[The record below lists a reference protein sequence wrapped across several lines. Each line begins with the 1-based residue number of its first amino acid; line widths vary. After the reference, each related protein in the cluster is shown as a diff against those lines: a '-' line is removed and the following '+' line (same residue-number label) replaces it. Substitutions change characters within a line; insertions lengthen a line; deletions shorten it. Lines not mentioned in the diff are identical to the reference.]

1 MIDPHSV
8 NETLKHLNLIDIGVR
23 KCPDCGLELPKK
35 QKECED
41 CGFAQCQCVND
52 YDEEMGY

>member
-1 MIDPHSV
+1 MIDQHSV

-35 QKECED
+35 EKECED
-41 CGFAQCQCVND
+41 CGQFMYKDSQERQA
-52 YDEEMGY
+52 